1 MGVVDAAVAG
11 HKKILQK
18 PQQIR
23 VSSPS
28 THQNRLNQQKTNE
41 KKPSRKWHS
50 SYVPR
55 HIIKTVENK
64 QTRPI
69 AGPSHLTSRSASTLY
84 LEAASNEA
92 FTSSTRQRLI
102 FARNSNILAILAVTP
117 MQGLSWRYRLPP
129 FY

>member
-50 SYVPR
+50 SYARR
-55 HIIKTVENK
+55 HIIKAVVNK

-69 AGPSHLTSRSASTLY
+69 SRAFAFNAQQAVMNQRVIGMSNRMTTLQTQPA
-84 LEAASNEA
+84 EAH
-92 FTSSTRQRLI
+92 FPPITLMFRRL
-102 FARNSNILAILAVTP
+102 
-117 MQGLSWRYRLPP
+117 
-129 FY
+129 

>member
-50 SYVPR
+50 SYARR
-55 HIIKTVENK
+55 HIIKAVVNK

-69 AGPSHLTSRSASTLY
+69 SRAFAFNAPQQTIPNQRIIRKSNRMTILQTQPAEAQFSPLTRM
-84 LEAASNEA
+84 
-92 FTSSTRQRLI
+92 FRR
-102 FARNSNILAILAVTP
+102 
-117 MQGLSWRYRLPP
+117 
-129 FY
+129 FYP